1 MLARALASTFKGSRE
16 VNCTGQKSFRIWGW
30 RLFTPSGPW
39 GSKLHNMSFF
49 NWRGTSWLEGRV
61 EWSADWNGQRIENK
75 LKREIVPCCPHVQP
89 AAALPPH
96 HSTSLQGWSA
106 GGGARQSWWTHC
118 HPALHHSGKD
128 LKETITLSK
137 CLRPSMK
144 SSLVSVDRREHIALN
159 KQIGFGLEYMN
170 KYNLWNVPLP
180 A

>member
-1 MLARALASTFKGSRE
+1 MVRDKKASEFEAGGCLPHQVPERVNYSICPFQLKG
-16 VNCTGQKSFRIWGW
+16 
-30 RLFTPSGPW
+30 
-39 GSKLHNMSFF
+39 
-49 NWRGTSWLEGRV
+49 GRV
-61 EWSADWNGQRIENK
+61 EWSADWNGQRIKNK
-75 LKREIVPCCPHVQP
+75 LKRDIVPCCPHVQP

-118 HPALHHSGKD
+118 HPALRHSGKD

-137 CLRPSMK
+137 CRRPSMK
-144 SSLVSVDRREHIALN
+144 SSLVSVERREHIALN

-170 KYNLWNVPLP
+170 KYNLWNVRLP